1 MPIDFI
7 KIDPGQAGQK
17 FANELILGIR
27 DLRRS
32 WDRMKAIKEIMD
44 HNTDGSDFASVATL
58 FGLPTGNGDEV
69 YNLVAG
75 TLASLDD
82 ADPQALLSRVG

>member
-7 KIDPGQAGQK
+7 KVDPGLSTQKYAGD
-17 FANELILGIR
+17 LISAIGS
-27 DLRRS
+27 LRSAWNSIKR
-32 WDRMKAIKEIMD
+32 IKEIMD
-44 HNTDGSDFASVATL
+44 HNTDGADFAPVATL

-75 TLASLDD
+75 ALASLDD
-82 ADPQALLSRVG
+82 ADPQALISRVG